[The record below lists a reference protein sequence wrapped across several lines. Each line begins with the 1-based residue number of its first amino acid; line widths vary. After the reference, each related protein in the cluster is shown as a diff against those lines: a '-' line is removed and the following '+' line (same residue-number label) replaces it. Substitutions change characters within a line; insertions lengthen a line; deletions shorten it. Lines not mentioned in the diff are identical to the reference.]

1 MLPAQ
6 RVTTLFSGFFR
17 PRRSSSRAAAGTA
30 PTIAEAE
37 TPQAQVQLN
46 KLAHRREGG
55 ANAALSFLPLSP
67 TRLSAILLIPLE
79 ERSNMSKQR
88 ILLVDDHEV
97 VRLGLKAL
105 LERHPNFEV
114 IGEAGSAR
122 EAIELVGTLQPSVV
136 VMDIRLP
143 GTSGIEACEE
153 IVQRFPETKVLMLT
167 SYAEDEML
175 FSAIRAGASGYILKQ
190 IGGEELMRALEA
202 VGRGEALLDPAV
214 TQRVFQEV
222 RKAVKEEEAS
232 AFAHL
237 SQQEKHVLLLVS
249 EGKTNRE
256 IAKALF
262 LGEGT
267 VRNYVSS
274 ILSKL
279 GVNNRAEA
287 AAYAVEHNL
296 KEYIQN

>member
-1 MLPAQ
+1 M
-6 RVTTLFSGFFR
+6 V
-17 PRRSSSRAAAGTA
+17 
-30 PTIAEAE
+30 
-37 TPQAQVQLN
+37 
-46 KLAHRREGG
+46 
-55 ANAALSFLPLSP
+55 
-67 TRLSAILLIPLE
+67 
-79 ERSNMSKQR
+79 KQR

-97 VRLGLKAL
+97 VRLGLRAL
-105 LERHPNFEV
+105 LERHPHFEV
-114 IGEAGSAR
+114 IAEASTAR
-122 EAIELVGTLQPSVV
+122 EAIDRVKQYSPDVV

-143 GTSGIEACEE
+143 GGSGIEACEE
-153 IVQRFPETKVLMLT
+153 ITENYPDSKVIMLT

-175 FSAIRAGASGYILKQ
+175 FSAIRAGAAGYVLKQ
-190 IGGEELMRALEA
+190 IGGEDLVKAIEA

-214 TQRVFQEV
+214 TQRIFQEV
-222 RKAVKEEEAS
+222 RKAAKEEEAS
-232 AFAHL
+232 AFAAL
-237 SQQEKHVLLLVS
+237 TQQEKHVLVLVS

-279 GVNNRAEA
+279 GVSNRAEA

-296 KEYIQN
+296 RDHI

>member
-1 MLPAQ
+1 M
-6 RVTTLFSGFFR
+6 T
-17 PRRSSSRAAAGTA
+17 
-30 PTIAEAE
+30 
-37 TPQAQVQLN
+37 
-46 KLAHRREGG
+46 KH
-55 ANAALSFLPLSP
+55 
-67 TRLSAILLIPLE
+67 
-79 ERSNMSKQR
+79 R

-105 LERHPNFEV
+105 LERHPHFEV
-114 IGEAGSAR
+114 VGEAATSR
-122 EAIELVGTLQPSVV
+122 EAIEMVSNIQPDVV
-136 VMDIRLP
+136 VMDVRLP

-153 IVQRFPETKVLMLT
+153 ITRRFPTTKVIMLT

-190 IGGEELMRALEA
+190 IGGEDLIHALEA
-202 VGRGEALLDPAV
+202 VSRGEALLDPAV

-222 RKAVKEEEAS
+222 RRAVKEEEAS

-256 IAKALF
+256 IAKALY

-279 GVNNRAEA
+279 GVSNRAEA
-287 AAYAVEHNL
+287 AAYAVEHSL
-296 KEYIQN
+296 REYISV

>member
-1 MLPAQ
+1 M
-6 RVTTLFSGFFR
+6 
-17 PRRSSSRAAAGTA
+17 
-30 PTIAEAE
+30 
-37 TPQAQVQLN
+37 N
-46 KLAHRREGG
+46 
-55 ANAALSFLPLSP
+55 
-67 TRLSAILLIPLE
+67 
-79 ERSNMSKQR
+79 KQR

-105 LERHPNFEV
+105 LDHNPQFEV
-114 IGEAGSAR
+114 VGEAGTSK
-122 EAIELVGTLQPSVV
+122 EALEQVSRLRPDMVC
-136 VMDIRLP
+136 MDIRLP
-143 GTSGIEACEE
+143 GASGIEACDE
-153 IVQRFPETKVLMLT
+153 VTRTFPETRVVMLT

-175 FSAIRAGASGYILKQ
+175 FSAIRAGAAGYVLKQ
-190 IGGEELMRALEA
+190 IGGEDLVRAIEA

-214 TQRVFQEV
+214 TQRIFQEV
-222 RKAVKEEEAS
+222 RKAAREEEAS
-232 AFAHL
+232 AFSSL
-237 SQQEKHVLLLVS
+237 TQQERHVLLLVS

-279 GVNNRAEA
+279 GVSNRAEA

-296 KEYIQN
+296 RDYL

>member
-1 MLPAQ
+1 M
-6 RVTTLFSGFFR
+6 
-17 PRRSSSRAAAGTA
+17 A
-30 PTIAEAE
+30 P
-37 TPQAQVQLN
+37 
-46 KLAHRREGG
+46 
-55 ANAALSFLPLSP
+55 
-67 TRLSAILLIPLE
+67 
-79 ERSNMSKQR
+79 KQR
-88 ILLVDDHEV
+88 LLLVDDHEV

-105 LERHPNFEV
+105 LDRHPGFEV
-114 IGEAGSAR
+114 IAEASTAR
-122 EAIELVGTLQPSVV
+122 DAVEQVETLHPDVV

-143 GTSGIEACEE
+143 GGSGIDACAE
-153 IVQRFPETKVLMLT
+153 ISERFPDSKVIMLT

-175 FSAIRAGASGYILKQ
+175 FSAIRAGAAGYVLKQ
-190 IGGEELMRALEA
+190 IGGEDLVRAIEA

-222 RKAVKEEEAS
+222 RKAAKEEEAS
-232 AFAHL
+232 AFSAL
-237 SQQEKHVLLLVS
+237 TQQEKHVLLLVS

-279 GVNNRAEA
+279 GVSNRAEA
-287 AAYAVEHNL
+287 AAFAVEHNL
-296 KEYIQN
+296 RDYL

>member
-1 MLPAQ
+1 M
-6 RVTTLFSGFFR
+6 V
-17 PRRSSSRAAAGTA
+17 
-30 PTIAEAE
+30 
-37 TPQAQVQLN
+37 
-46 KLAHRREGG
+46 
-55 ANAALSFLPLSP
+55 
-67 TRLSAILLIPLE
+67 
-79 ERSNMSKQR
+79 KQR
-88 ILLVDDHEV
+88 IILVDDHEV
-97 VRLGLKAL
+97 VRLGLKSL
-105 LERHPNFEV
+105 LERNPQFEIV
-114 IGEAGSAR
+114 GEASSAR
-122 EAIELVGTLQPSVV
+122 EAIEQVTALLPDVV

-153 IVQRFPETKVLMLT
+153 IVNRFPGTKVIMLT
-167 SYAEDEML
+167 SYAVDEML

-190 IGGEELMRALEA
+190 IGSEDLVKALEA

-222 RKAVKEEEAS
+222 RRAVKEEEAS

-256 IAKALF
+256 IAKSLF

-267 VRNYVSS
+267 VLNYVSS

-296 KEYIQN
+296 REYIST

>member
-1 MLPAQ
+1 M
-6 RVTTLFSGFFR
+6 T
-17 PRRSSSRAAAGTA
+17 
-30 PTIAEAE
+30 
-37 TPQAQVQLN
+37 
-46 KLAHRREGG
+46 
-55 ANAALSFLPLSP
+55 
-67 TRLSAILLIPLE
+67 
-79 ERSNMSKQR
+79 KQR

-105 LERHPNFEV
+105 LERHPQFEI
-114 IGEAGSAR
+114 IGEATTAR
-122 EAIELVGTLQPSVV
+122 EALELVGNYHPDVV

-153 IVQRFPETKVLMLT
+153 ITNRYPETRVIMLT

-175 FSAIRAGASGYILKQ
+175 FSAIRAGASGYMLKQ
-190 IGGEELMRALEA
+190 VGGEDLVRAIEA

-222 RKAVKEEEAS
+222 RRAVKEEEAS

-287 AAYAVEHNL
+287 AAYAVEHSL
-296 KEYIQN
+296 REYIST

>member
-1 MLPAQ
+1 MA
-6 RVTTLFSGFFR
+6 
-17 PRRSSSRAAAGTA
+17 
-30 PTIAEAE
+30 
-37 TPQAQVQLN
+37 
-46 KLAHRREGG
+46 
-55 ANAALSFLPLSP
+55 
-67 TRLSAILLIPLE
+67 
-79 ERSNMSKQR
+79 KQR
-88 ILLVDDHEV
+88 IILVDDHEV
-97 VRLGLKAL
+97 VRLGLKSL
-105 LERHPNFEV
+105 LARHPQFDV
-114 IGEAGSAR
+114 VGEASSAR
-122 EAIELVGTLQPSVV
+122 EALEQVASLKPEVV
-136 VMDIRLP
+136 LMDIRLP

-153 IVQRFPETKVLMLT
+153 IVNKFPGTKVIMLT

-190 IGGEELMRALEA
+190 IGSDDLIKALEA
-202 VGRGEALLDPAV
+202 VSRGEALLDPAV

-222 RKAVKEEEAS
+222 RRAVKEEEAS

-256 IAKALF
+256 IAKSLF

-296 KEYIQN
+296 REYIST

>member
-1 MLPAQ
+1 MP
-6 RVTTLFSGFFR
+6 
-17 PRRSSSRAAAGTA
+17 
-30 PTIAEAE
+30 
-37 TPQAQVQLN
+37 
-46 KLAHRREGG
+46 
-55 ANAALSFLPLSP
+55 
-67 TRLSAILLIPLE
+67 
-79 ERSNMSKQR
+79 KQR

-97 VRLGLKAL
+97 VRLGLKSL
-105 LERHPNFEV
+105 LDRYPQFDV
-114 IGEAGSAR
+114 VGEAASGR
-122 EAIELVGTLQPSVV
+122 EAVEKTGLVRPDVV

-143 GTSGIEACEE
+143 GSSGIEACED
-153 IVQRFPETKVLMLT
+153 IVTRYPTTKVIMLT

-175 FSAIRAGASGYILKQ
+175 FAAIRAGASGYVLKQ
-190 IGGEELMRALEA
+190 IGAEDLVRAIEA

-222 RKAVKEEEAS
+222 RKAGKEEEAS

-256 IAKALF
+256 IAKVLF

-279 GVNNRAEA
+279 SVNNRAEA

-296 KEYIQN
+296 RDYISN